1 MDSKI
6 ENQFNFYNEFRDWYF
21 QILEDFN
28 FSPQKDC
35 EARDYLARILSK
47 KNRNWKLENVLKLF
61 KEKISSKEEFLI
73 YGCGP
78 SLERTIKI
86 ILKRKGLN
94 FFKNFVNLA
103 ADGAS
108 VLLRENSIPI
118 DAIFTDLDGITKKEF
133 RYASF
138 NIVHAHGDNIE
149 RLKDFKEEIIS
160 FMNIIGTAQAAPIA
174 NLINPGGFTD
184 GDRILFFLRSLLTP
198 FNKLYLIGMDFGSV
212 IGKYSKIQITK
223 NQQANSIKKKKLF
236 YSADLIN
243 WLQQKIVSNIY
254 FVNSGYKN
262 ENNVNLSIDEFLMF

>member
-1 MDSKI
+1 MDSNI
-6 ENQFNFYNEFRDWYF
+6 ENQLNFYNEFKEWYF

-35 EARDYLARILSK
+35 EARDYLARIMSK
-47 KNRNWKLENVLKLF
+47 KNRNWKLEDVLKSF
-61 KEKISSKEEFLI
+61 KEKISSKEAFLI

-94 FFKNFVNLA
+94 FFKNFINLT

-108 VLLRENSIPI
+108 ILLRENSIPI

-149 RLKDFKEEIIS
+149 RLKSFEGEIIS
-160 FMNIIGTAQAAPIA
+160 FRNIIGTTQAVPIA

-198 FNKLYLIGMDFGSV
+198 FDKLYLIGMDFGSV

-223 NQQANSIKKKKLF
+223 NQHANSIKKKKLL
-236 YSADLIN
+236 YSATLIN
-243 WLQQKIVSNIY
+243 WLKQKIVSNIY

-262 ENNVNLSIDEFLMF
+262 ELNVNLSIDEFLMF